1 MKVSRFPSSNPL
13 ERRVRSAGWPIPLP
27 LHLLPMFLVLLAL
40 AQLLASRTAL
50 AIDPEDVKEY
60 GEVFMISAQAPD
72 RERVELTWEIAKD
85 YYLYNNRFLAFSTN
99 TPGITLGQPRLPKGK
114 ISFDEL
120 LGEEVEKYTGKVTVE
135 IPLQQVMAGLS
146 GFQLRVRSQGCLENM
161 LCYPPTEQVVLVGLP
176 GGDPNAVDPLLDK
189 AAAVE
194 SVKQDVLADPEG
206 AQPAMDAAP
215 VAAHRGL
222 DELNAALKVTPGTP
236 AEPSLAAPD
245 SAVAPAQDALEAEQ
259 AFVYEAIGLSPETA
273 LVRFTAQPGYYLYRN
288 HFTFQVVD
296 GEGFEIR
303 EVELPAGVIKDD
315 PEFGPVPVIYG
326 QVEIPVRFT
335 RPAGPV
341 LTISLQANFQ
351 GCRDGDICYP
361 PQSRVVS
368 FEMPAA
374 LQAYGNPQIPPAS
387 AEIPAR
393 SVEAAVNPAGV
404 TGSESNAAAPANPAT
419 RSTAQA
425 APVSEQDRLASLL
438 TANPSRALF
447 AFFIAGILLAFTPCV
462 FPMVPILSGIIAG
475 QGDALTPLKAF
486 WLSLVYVLAMAVT
499 YTVAGVLAGLFGQNL
514 QAVFQNPWIISAFVL
529 VFVALALSMFG
540 FFELQLP
547 GRLQT
552 RLSEMSGRQ
561 QGGSLLGVA
570 VMGFLSA
577 LIVGPCVAPPLMA
590 ALIVIG
596 ASGDAWLGGSA
607 LFALSLG
614 MGLPLIAFGVS
625 AGKLVP
631 RAGAWMVV
639 VKNVFG
645 VGLLAL
651 AIWMLERILPGGIIM
666 LLWGVLAIACG
677 IYLGAFDALS
687 APVSGWKRLW
697 KSFGLVLV
705 LMGAVEIIGA
715 AAGGD
720 YWLRPLESFRRGEA
734 VAENQAQSSFGR
746 IKSLAELR
754 SGVAAAQ
761 ASGKVTLL
769 DFYAD
774 WCVECIRMERNT
786 FHEPEVQALLAAM
799 QPLQADVTAND
810 ETDQQLMREF
820 GIIGPPAILFFDRA
834 GQEMKAWRLVG
845 YFPPEEFAAHLESV
859 LAAQ

>member
-1 MKVSRFPSSNPL
+1 MTGKTIQNPWL
-13 ERRVRSAGWPIPLP
+13 AR
-27 LHLLPMFLVLLAL
+27 LAL
-40 AQLLASRTAL
+40 LFLLTGVISPAA
-50 AIDPEDVKEY
+50 AIAPEDVREY
-60 GEVFMISAQAPD
+60 GDVFIISATAPD
-72 RERVELTWEIAKD
+72 RQSVALSWDIAPN
-85 YYLYNNRFLAFSTN
+85 YYLYNNRFLSFSTS
-99 TPGITLGQPRLPKGK
+99 TPGVKLGQVRLPKGK

-120 LGEEVEKYTGKVTVE
+120 LGEEVEKYTGKITVHV
-135 IPLQQVMAGLS
+135 PLQSLPADLN
-146 GFQLRVRSQGCLENM
+146 GFQLRVRSQGCLQDV

-176 GGDPNAVDPLLDK
+176 ANAANSLMGLSDSDDTAPL
-189 AAAVE
+189 V
-194 SVKQDVLADPEG
+194 
-206 AQPAMDAAP
+206 DAAP
-215 VAAHRGL
+215 VATHQAL
-222 DELNAALKVTPGTP
+222 SELNAALDSQQNVT
-236 AEPSLAAPD
+236 AELEFNGQSGSGQAAAP
-245 SAVAPAQDALEAEQ
+245 ALEAEQ
-259 AFVYEAIGLSPETA
+259 AFVYEVIGLSAETA
-273 LVRFTAQPGYYLYRN
+273 LVRFTAQPGYYLYRDK
-288 HFTFQVVD
+288 FSFQVVAGD
-296 GEGFEIR
+296 GFEVR
-303 EVELPAGVIKDD
+303 DVELPAGVIKDD
-315 PEFGPVPVIYG
+315 PEFGSVPVIYD
-326 QVEIPVRFT
+326 QVEIPVRFN

-341 LTISLQANFQ
+341 QSITLQAKFQ

-374 LQAYGNPQIPPAS
+374 QQAIVGKLMPAPS
-387 AEIPAR
+387 
-393 SVEAAVNPAGV
+393 AVNTATAGTPTAGIPV
-404 TGSESNAAAPANPAT
+404 APL
-419 RSTAQA
+419 
-425 APVSEQDRLASLL
+425 SEQDRLASLL
-438 TANPSRALF
+438 TDNPARALI
-447 AFFIAGILLAFTPCV
+447 AFFIAGMLLAFTPCV

-475 QGDALTPLKAF
+475 QGENLTSLKAF

-529 VFVALALSMFG
+529 IFIALAMSMFG

-552 RLSEMSGRQ
+552 RLAEASGKQ

-631 RAGAWMVV
+631 RAGAWMNV

-677 IYLGAFDALS
+677 VYLGAFEAIAS
-687 APVSGWKRLW
+687 GTSGWKRLW
-697 KSFGLVLV
+697 KALGLVL
-705 LMGAVEIIGA
+705 LLLGAVEIIGA

-720 YWLRPLESFRRGEA
+720 YWLKPLEGFKASNHSAAAAETTTFR
-734 VAENQAQSSFGR
+734 R
-746 IKSLAELR
+746 IKSLQDL
-754 SGVAAAQ
+754 Q
-761 ASGKVTLL
+761 ASVQQANTSGKGAML

-786 FHEPEVQALLAAM
+786 FHEPPVQSLLAGL
-799 QPLQADVTAND
+799 QPLQADVTAHD
-810 ETDQQLMREF
+810 DIDQVLMREF
-820 GIIGPPAILFFDRA
+820 GIIGPPAILFFNRQ
-834 GQEMKAWRLVG
+834 GEEMKAWRLVG

-859 LAAQ
+859 MAAQ